1 MGKKRN
7 AKQEEI
13 MLSFM
18 QQNEGIAKGYSKGDR
33 VLIEAK
39 WAELTSSLNAVGPP
53 CKDLG
58 GWKKSWVDWKATI
71 KKKLASNR
79 RENMAT
85 GGGPYSQQVISPTE
99 EAVAVVC
106 NLYRAVEGIRGAN
119 TFGHASVQSVVV
131 GEEATDLAAENVGDE
146 SNTSFIEV
154 IDDTIEAT
162 GPQST
167 SRQRRHSTD
176 AFEVVCIEQNSI
188 LNRIANVLDEV
199 LVQKKN
205 EFKVMEEKEQ
215 ERKRH
220 YQRMEEI
227 EQEKLETLKKFL

>member
-1 MGKKRN
+1 
-7 AKQEEI
+7 
-13 MLSFM
+13 MLSVRPARIWV
-18 QQNEGIAKGYSKGDR
+18 GGR
-33 VLIEAK
+33 
-39 WAELTSSLNAVGPP
+39 SL
-53 CKDLG
+53 
-58 GWKKSWVDWKATI
+58 GWIGRPLSRKSWQATAEKTWPLVAAHI
-71 KKKLASNR
+71 RSRLFPPLKKQLR
-79 RENMAT
+79 WFAT
-85 GGGPYSQQVISPTE
+85 
-99 EAVAVVC
+99 
-106 NLYRAVEGIRGAN
+106 YRAVEGIRGAN

-188 LNRIANVLDEV
+188 LNRTANVLDEV
-199 LVQKKN
+199 LVQTKN